1 MTHTAAASRA
11 SESTHPS
18 EIAELAFPVAAD
30 AGCVLY
36 EVQWRGG
43 TLVVLASA
51 AGGNA
56 IGVDALSQLSRRLSA
71 ALDAADMI
79 DGRYVL
85 EVSSPGL
92 ERSLRRPEHF
102 SGAVGE
108 RAVIRTNGPL
118 RQRIVGEILSADS
131 SAVSIRIE
139 EMSAHPSDHS
149 EAQTA
154 VGQTLSVPFGDIAK
168 ARTTFEWGS
177 QQGRSSGS
185 GKTPHAKR
193 GQTPRQTSTEGQ
205 RR

>member
-11 SESTHPS
+11 SESAHPS
-18 EIAELAFPVAAD
+18 EIVKLAGPVAAD
-30 AGCVLY
+30 VGCVLY
-36 EVQWRGG
+36 DVQWRGG

-51 AGGNA
+51 VGGNA
-56 IGVDALSQLSRRLSA
+56 IGVDALSQLSRQLSA

-108 RAVIRTNGPL
+108 RVIIRTSGTL
-118 RQRIVGEILSADS
+118 RQRIVGEILGADS

-139 EMSAHPSDHS
+139 EISAHPSVHS
-149 EAQTA
+149 GAQPGI
-154 VGQTLSVPFGDIAK
+154 GQTLSVPFGDIAK

-177 QQGRSSGS
+177 QPRRSPGS
-185 GKTPHAKR
+185 GDAQHAKR
-193 GQTPRQTSTEGQ
+193 GQMPRQTSTEGQ

>member
-11 SESTHPS
+11 CESVHPS
-18 EIAELAFPVAAD
+18 EIAKLAGPVAAD

-56 IGVDALSQLSRRLSA
+56 IGVDALSQLSRRLST

-79 DGRYVL
+79 DGSYVL

-131 SAVSIRIE
+131 TAVSIRIE
-139 EMSAHPSDHS
+139 EMSAHRSDQS
-149 EAQTA
+149 EAQPA
-154 VGQTLSVPFGDIAK
+154 VGQTLSVPFADIAK

-177 QQGRSSGS
+177 QPRRSSGS
-185 GKTPHAKR
+185 GNAPHAKR
-193 GQTPRQTSTEGQ
+193 GPAPRQTSTEGQ

>member
-18 EIAELAFPVAAD
+18 EIAKLAGPVAAD

-36 EVQWRGG
+36 EVQWRGA

-56 IGVDALSQLSRRLSA
+56 IGVDALSQLSRRLST

-131 SAVSIRIE
+131 TAVSIRIE
-139 EMSAHPSDHS
+139 EISAHPSHHS
-149 EAQTA
+149 EAQPA

-177 QQGRSSGS
+177 QPRRSSGS
-185 GKTPHAKR
+185 GNVPHAKR
-193 GQTPRQTSTEGQ
+193 GQTPRQTSREGQ

>member
-1 MTHTAAASRA
+1 MTYTAAASRA

-18 EIAELAFPVAAD
+18 EIAKLAGPVAAE

-92 ERSLRRPEHF
+92 ERSLHRPEHF

-131 SAVSIRIE
+131 AAVSICIE
-139 EMSAHPSDHS
+139 EMSAHPSGHS
-149 EAQTA
+149 EAQPA
-154 VGQTLSVPFGDIAK
+154 VGQKLSVPFGDIAK

-177 QQGRSSGS
+177 QPRRGSGS
-185 GKTPHAKR
+185 GNAPRAQR
-193 GQTPRQTSTEGQ
+193 GQTPRQTSREGQ